1 MYMIYSFARLL
12 IGITGFVDGGIQNIS
27 VFGTPAIDDTASAT
41 TAIETVGRAVP
52 EENVSISKSTS
63 PEQSQVPV
71 VPEEPPT
78 TGRKRGRG
86 ARRTVIK
93 ETTTIEQDVIRER
106 RSKRSKK

>member
-41 TAIETVGRAVP
+41 TAIETAGRAVP
-52 EENVSISKSTS
+52 EEDVSISKSTS